1 MQKLR
6 TAIISTGKASHMHA
20 TALKKSETIE
30 LVGVSSRRLESA
42 REFASTYD
50 IKAFT
55 DIKEMV
61 KSLNVDFVII
71 CTPHP
76 FHKDVTVEAMEAGA
90 HALVE
95 KPLAASLADCDEMI
109 EAANRN
115 KKKLGVVSQRRFFPA
130 TERCKKAIGQGKIGK
145 PMLGTIYMLGWRDE
159 KYYSSDPWRGKW
171 ATEGGGVLVN
181 QAPHQLDLLSWFM
194 DDEPKDLFGT
204 WSNINHPYIEV
215 EDTAVAI
222 VQYKNGGIGNIVVS
236 NSQKPGIY
244 AKVHVHGSNGSS
256 VGVQTETG
264 AMFIAGMTPMTGPA
278 LNDMWNIHGEES
290 LLENFIK
297 EDTQFFS
304 GLEPMQYS
312 IMKQHDNFA
321 DAIIHNHEP
330 SASAKDGRRTV
341 ELFTAIYTS
350 QRKGSVVNWPL

>member
-1 MQKLR
+1 MKKLR

-20 TALKKSETIE
+20 NALKKSKTIE
-30 LVGVSSRRLESA
+30 FVGVSSRKLNSA
-42 REFASTYD
+42 QEFASTYD
-50 IKAFT
+50 IEAFT
-55 DIKEMV
+55 NITEMV
-61 KSLNVDFVII
+61 KSLKVDFVIVT
-71 CTPHP
+71 TPHP
-76 FHKDVTVEAMEAGA
+76 FHKEVSVEAMQAGA
-90 HALVE
+90 HVLVE
-95 KPLAASLADCDEMI
+95 KPFAASLADCDEMI
-109 EAANRN
+109 EAADKN
-115 KKKLGVVSQRRFFPA
+115 KRKLGVVSQRRFFPA
-130 TERCKKAIGQGKIGK
+130 TVRCKQAIAEGKIGR

-159 KYYSSDPWRGKW
+159 KYYASDPWRGKW
-171 ATEGGGVLVN
+171 STEGGGVLVN

-194 DDEPKDLFGT
+194 EDEPKTLFGT

-244 AKVHVHGSNGSS
+244 AKVHIHGSNGAS

-278 LNDMWNIHGEES
+278 LNDMWNINGEES
-290 LLENFIK
+290 LLEKFVQ

-304 GLEPMQYS
+304 HLEPMEFS
-312 IMKQHDNFA
+312 IIKQHDDFA

-330 SASAKDGRRTV
+330 STSAKDGRRTV

-350 QRKGSVVNWPL
+350 SRTGSLVHWPL